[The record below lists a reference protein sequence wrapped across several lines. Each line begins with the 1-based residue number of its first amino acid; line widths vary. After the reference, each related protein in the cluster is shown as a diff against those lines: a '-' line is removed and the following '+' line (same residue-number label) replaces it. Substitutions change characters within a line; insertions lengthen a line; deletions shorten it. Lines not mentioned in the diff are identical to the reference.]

1 MSRPQRRGEDDDAA
15 DDRRHPAPHQGP
27 GAPRRRRRAYRSD
40 PRQDASRLHSG
51 PTVRVRQAHRG
62 GVPALRGRAVRS
74 GRGRGRA
81 ARRRAARRVRADQ
94 LEGRAGGGLQ
104 SRHAPEADHLERAHP
119 PAAVH
124 RGGRADGGPRPQGGA
139 AAQGHLPPV
148 RGPGGHGA
156 DEHPHAGGGGG
167 DVRPRRDPPARQDRG
182 GGNGGRPAP
191 AVPRRRRD
199 PRGAVLEAH
208 RWGASPRLGRSVGRW
223 GQRGRQGRVT
233 QPSLWR
239 VLEPKW
245 RTALQR
251 IREER
256 SRGGSAKLFILTLV
270 GLAFW
275 VGVYG
280 LFYKILGYLRGL
292 EDVGPLLASKLLGVA
307 LLSAIVILVLSN
319 VVTAL
324 SSFFLAKDLDLLV
337 SAPVDWL
344 RVYLAKL
351 AETLMHS
358 SWMVALMAVPIF
370 AAYGVIYRGGL
381 LFIPYAVLT
390 VFPLLMLPAV
400 AGSALTLILVNIF
413 PARRTRDLL
422 SIVALGAAGG
432 LILLFRLIRPE
443 RLASPEGFRN
453 LLDYIA
459 VLRTPTS
466 PFLPSEW
473 VTQAIM
479 SFLRGQPDLLPV
491 ALLWTTAAAFVALG
505 AMLHRNLFAPG
516 FTKAQEGAERFVRG
530 ELWRRTVGTVLR
542 FLPVAKREF
551 VIKDI
556 KLFFRDTTQWSQL
569 ILLAVLVL
577 VYLFNIK
584 TLPLH
589 RGEAVGFF
597 YVTLVSFLNLGLAG
611 FVLAAIAA
619 RFIFPAV
626 SLEGRHM
633 WLLRSSPLD
642 LRALLWSK
650 YWVGTIPLL
659 VLALAL
665 TGLTNVLLQVRPF
678 MMVMELVTIC
688 GLTFAI
694 AALALGFGALYPQ
707 FETENAAQIPTSFGG
722 LVFMM
727 ATIALLGA
735 VIFVLWQ
742 AVYQYVRSVFLG
754 QPVVV
759 DAWMIGWFAVAAAL
773 CAAATAL
780 PLWIGLRR
788 IERFEF

>member
-1 MSRPQRRGEDDDAA
+1 M
-15 DDRRHPAPHQGP
+15 
-27 GAPRRRRRAYRSD
+27 
-40 PRQDASRLHSG
+40 
-51 PTVRVRQAHRG
+51 
-62 GVPALRGRAVRS
+62 
-74 GRGRGRA
+74 
-81 ARRRAARRVRADQ
+81 
-94 LEGRAGGGLQ
+94 
-104 SRHAPEADHLERAHP
+104 
-119 PAAVH
+119 
-124 RGGRADGGPRPQGGA
+124 
-139 AAQGHLPPV
+139 
-148 RGPGGHGA
+148 
-156 DEHPHAGGGGG
+156 
-167 DVRPRRDPPARQDRG
+167 
-182 GGNGGRPAP
+182 
-191 AVPRRRRD
+191 
-199 PRGAVLEAH
+199 
-208 RWGASPRLGRSVGRW
+208 
-223 GQRGRQGRVT
+223 T
-233 QPSLWR
+233 QPSLLR

-251 IREER
+251 LREER
-256 SRGGSAKLFILTLV
+256 SRGGSGKLLILILV

-275 VGVYG
+275 VGV
-280 LFYKILGYLRGL
+280 FAILYRILKYFRGV
-292 EDVGPLLASKLLGVA
+292 EDLGPLLAGKILGVV
-307 LLSAIVILVLSN
+307 LLAFVGILVLSN
-319 VVTAL
+319 VITAL
-324 SSFFLAKDLDLLV
+324 SSFFLAKDLDLLI

-344 RVYLAKL
+344 RIYLAKL
-351 AETLMHS
+351 GETMLHS

-370 AAYGVIYRGGL
+370 AAYGVSYRGGL
-381 LFIPYAVLT
+381 LFIPYTVLSLL
-390 VFPLLMLPAV
+390 PLLVLPAV
-400 AGSALTLILVNIF
+400 AGSALTLVLVNIF

-453 LLDYIA
+453 LLDFIA

-479 SFLRGQPDLLPV
+479 SFLRGQPDLLP
-491 ALLWTTAAAFVALG
+491 AAFVAGG
-505 AMLHRNLFAPG
+505 AMLHRSLFAPG

-530 ELWRRTVGTVLR
+530 ELWRRTVGTLLR

-556 KLFFRDTTQWSQL
+556 KLFFCDTTQWSQL
-569 ILLAVLVL
+569 ILLGVLVL

-659 VLALAL
+659 LLALLL

-678 MMVMELVTIC
+678 MMVMALVTIC
-688 GLTFAI
+688 GLTLAI

-727 ATIALLGA
+727 ATIALLAA

-742 AVYQYVRSVFLG
+742 AVYQYVRAVFLG

-759 DAWMIGWFAVAAAL
+759 NGWMIGWFTVAAAL
-773 CAAATAL
+773 CAAATAV

>member
-1 MSRPQRRGEDDDAA
+1 MIRLENLTKHYGSFVAVDDISLQVPRGLLYGFLGPNGAGKTTTLRIIAGILRPTNGRVLLGGDDVHQNPLPAKMRLGFIPDRPFVYDKLTGVEFLRFVAALYGQEGDAVERRIAELLEVFELTSWKDELVEAYSHGMRQKLIISSALIHRPQCIVVDEPMVGLDPKAA
-15 DDRRHPAPHQGP
+15 RLLKDIF
-27 GAPRRRRRAYRSD
+27 
-40 PRQDASRLHSG
+40 RQFVG
-51 PTVRVRQAHRG
+51 RG
-62 GVPALRGRAVRS
+62 GTVLMSTHTLEVAEAMCD
-74 GRGRGRA
+74 
-81 ARRRAARRVRADQ
+81 RVAII
-94 LEGRAGGGLQ
+94 
-104 SRHAPEADHLERAHP
+104 
-119 PAAVH
+119 
-124 RGGRADGGPRPQGGA
+124 
-139 AAQGHLPPV
+139 
-148 RGPGGHGA
+148 
-156 DEHPHAGGGGG
+156 
-167 DVRPRRDPPARQDRG
+167 
-182 GGNGGRPAP
+182 
-191 AVPRRRRD
+191 
-199 PRGAVLEAH
+199 
-208 RWGASPRLGRSVGRW
+208 
-223 GQRGRQGRVT
+223 QRGKIVGEGK
-233 QPSLWR
+233 PSLWR

-251 IREER
+251 LREER
-256 SRGGSAKLFILTLV
+256 SRGGSGKLFILILV

-275 VGVYG
+275 VGV
-280 LFYKILGYLRGL
+280 FAILYRILKYFRGV
-292 EDVGPLLASKLLGVA
+292 EDLGPLLAGKILGIVLLAFVG
-307 LLSAIVILVLSN
+307 ILVLSN
-319 VVTAL
+319 VITAL

-344 RVYLAKL
+344 RIYLAKL
-351 AETLMHS
+351 GETLLHS
-358 SWMVALMAVPIF
+358 SWMVALMAVPIL
-370 AAYGVIYRGGL
+370 AAYGVSYRGGL

-390 VFPLLMLPAV
+390 VLPLLVLPAV
-400 AGSALTLILVNIF
+400 AGSALTLVLVNIF

-453 LLDYIA
+453 LLDFIA

-466 PFLPSEW
+466 PYLPSEW
-473 VTQAIM
+473 VNQAIM
-479 SFLRGQPDLLPV
+479 GFLRGNLDPMPL
-491 ALLWTTAAAFVALG
+491 ALLWSTAAAFVTLG
-505 AMLHRNLFAPG
+505 ALLHRQLFAPG
-516 FTKAQEGAERFVRG
+516 FTKAQEAAERFVRG
-530 ELWRRTVGTVLR
+530 SVWRATVGTALG

-659 VLALAL
+659 VLALLL

-727 ATIALLGA
+727 ATIVLLGI

-759 DAWMIGWFAVAAAL
+759 DAWMIVWFAVAAAL
-773 CAAATAL
+773 CAAATAV
-780 PLWIGLRR
+780 PLWVGLRR